1 MSYDYEK
8 KQQIQAKTKISLEK
22 WEKKVMKPFKP
33 YFFLRKF
40 IYDPLD
46 VFTKGSCSHQYWD
59 DVIRFQNEPIKR
71 NVQKNFKKI

>member
-22 WEKKVMKPFKP
+22 WKKVLKPFKP
-33 YFFLRKF
+33 YFFSESF

-46 VFTKGSCSHQYWD
+46 VFTKGRCSHQY
-59 DVIRFQNEPIKR
+59 
-71 NVQKNFKKI
+71 

>member
-22 WEKKVMKPFKP
+22 WEKKVLKPFKP

-40 IYDPLD
+40 YL
-46 VFTKGSCSHQYWD
+46 
-59 DVIRFQNEPIKR
+59 
-71 NVQKNFKKI
+71 